1 MYFMNRNKKLVA
13 MLVGTLALTNTV
25 MPVCAEP
32 KQPTLEYGEDFEYH
46 LNDTENVKKQGNINL
61 LNPSVGLVS
70 NSNNM
75 NNNGFPYLIQ
85 PNDTLSSIAK
95 ANNTTVEKLM
105 ETTGL
110 TNPNKIKAGD
120 ILVSPYITEEFVLS
134 KGQDPKQN
142 EKKRAKVVEVSK
154 REITESD
161 RNILRSLF
169 NAEEYAKMYPDVAEA
184 CKGSLDLLTFEQ
196 KLFEHFINNGIWEG
210 RQPSESF
217 SVAAY
222 ASAYSDL
229 RKSFGSH
236 IVEYYKHYY
245 NTTVN
250 GNENRT
256 ITTVQKA
263 QDEGIKVT
271 DFSGNTVAVDEAG
284 NIVTGEKAD
293 KIAAEKNLGDPF
305 RAFIMPTPNV
315 TVSADFNEET
325 EKEEETQAPSSEDK
339 KEPTKED
346 IDTNVSSE
354 PEKPGTDTDEVPKQE
369 ETEAEEETEAD
380 KEEEK
385 PTEEKPSEEIPS
397 EDKPA
402 EEKPSEEIPSEDKSA
417 EEKPEEENPSEE
429 KPEEEKPAEEQ
440 PGEEKPSEEEPV
452 APTKTFAEAY
462 KEWLA
467 DKPVGGSANVMESW
481 KKREPNLADYADGR
495 AFLAKKEAWEK
506 EMPDYDAYL
515 ATTAYASDYEAWQA
529 KEPKLEY
536 YTILIGN
543 QTAGEK
549 YDEDYATW
557 QKLAPKPE
565 DYIQYTSFEADYN
578 AWLAAAPVP
587 VEGKYE
593 TAEKAMEAYTKAH
606 TEWEANKPK
615 QSDYFDEE
623 GYNQAVT
630 EWTNKTP
637 QKDDYHN
644 YEGYVDAVAKYE
656 RENPKPARSDYF
668 NEESYNSALTEHA
681 AEEPKFEDYFDD
693 TAYTL
698 ACTTYQYEQEAYVAQ
713 KTEYDAK
720 KAEYDTYLTAKAE
733 YDAAKSQWESEKA
746 TYDAEFA
753 KIEAIN
759 KPKREKY
766 EADLAKYNEYLAW
779 EKATAKEYLDKDIIT
794 IYTDAQGC
802 VYYQYEYEY
811 EGLGSY
817 EQSTDLEIIFQVA
830 HTDIGIGK
838 LYEGSNA
845 QIPEE
850 PTEPTYEELPEG
862 VINPGDFTQEE
873 PQVVEDPGEFTETP
887 PEAPLESD
895 YAYQGTD
902 KKTATELY
910 DNDYAA
916 WEQKSPSEDDDEF
929 YDIDGY
935 NEALA
940 NWEASYPKETD
951 YYNSTKYD
959 SLDAAKAAY
968 EKAVADHEAAK
979 PSEQDYVK
987 EKAGDATD
995 KESALKAFEE
1005 ATGSYVAENPAPT
1018 EEEYTSNVMTDEE
1031 KAQYEQAV
1039 VDYNAAEP
1047 SETDSKYVEEAK
1059 ETEEYKDA
1067 VVEHEADKPD
1077 ESTYVDDKYIDDAS
1091 ADRAYNEDHSN
1102 WEGEKPSEDS
1112 YIADTTY
1119 AEDLGVWEESEPD
1132 VGEYFGIEV
1141 AE

>member
-1 MYFMNRNKKLVA
+1 MNRNRKLIA
-13 MLVGTLALTNTV
+13 SLVGIVALTNTV
-25 MPVCAEP
+25 MPVCAAP
-32 KQPTLEYGEDFEYH
+32 KQPTLEYGEDFEFH
-46 LNDTENVKKQGNINL
+46 LNDTENVNEQGNINL
-61 LNPSVGLVS
+61 LDPSVGLVS

-85 PNDTLSSIAK
+85 PGDTLSSIAEK
-95 ANNTTVEKLM
+95 NNTTVEKLM
-105 ETTGL
+105 ATAGI

-142 EKKRAKVVEVSK
+142 EKHYKEIGVIKRKL
-154 REITESD
+154 TESEI
-161 RNILRSLF
+161 NILSSLF

-184 CKGSLDLLTFEQ
+184 CKGSIDLLTFEQ
-196 KLFEHFINNGIWEG
+196 KLFEHFIHNGIWEN

-229 RKSFGSH
+229 RESFGSH
-236 IVEYYKHYY
+236 IVDYYKHYY
-245 NTTVN
+245 NTTVI

-263 QDEGIKVT
+263 QDAGIKVT

-305 RAFIMPTPNV
+305 RAVIMPIPNV

-325 EKEEETQAPSSEDK
+325 EEGKEVQAPSIEDK
-339 KEPTKED
+339 KE
-346 IDTNVSSE
+346 SS
-354 PEKPGTDTDEVPKQE
+354 
-369 ETEAEEETEAD
+369 A
-380 KEEEK
+380 
-385 PTEEKPSEEIPS
+385 
-397 EDKPA
+397 
-402 EEKPSEEIPSEDKSA
+402 
-417 EEKPEEENPSEE
+417 
-429 KPEEEKPAEEQ
+429 
-440 PGEEKPSEEEPV
+440 PV

-481 KKREPNLADYADGR
+481 KRREPNLADYADGR

-543 QTAGEK
+543 QTAEEK
-549 YDEDYATW
+549 YNEDYETW
-557 QKLAPKPE
+557 QELAPKPE
-565 DYIQYTSFEADYN
+565 DYIKYTSFEADYN

-895 YAYQGTD
+895 YAHQGTD

-995 KESALKAFEE
+995 RESALKAFEE
-1005 ATGSYVAENPAPT
+1005 AANSYEAENPEPT
-1018 EEEYTSNVMTDEE
+1018 ESEYTSQVIDAE
-1031 KAQYEQAV
+1031 KKAEYDKAV

-1047 SETDSKYVEEAK
+1047 SETDDKYVEEAK
-1059 ETEEYKDA
+1059 ETEEYKETVA
-1067 VVEHEADKPD
+1067 KHEADKPN
-1077 ESTYVDDKYIDDAS
+1077 ESTYVNDIYPTEADAVN
-1091 ADRAYNEDHSN
+1091 AYKEDHST
-1102 WEGEKPSEDS
+1102 WEGEMPSRDN
-1112 YIADTTY
+1112 YIAGTDY
-1119 AEDLGVWEESEPD
+1119 ADDLGAWEESEPD
-1132 VGEYFGIEV
+1132 FGEYFGIEV

>member
-1 MYFMNRNKKLVA
+1 MNRNRKLIA
-13 MLVGTLALTNTV
+13 SLVGIVALTNTV

-32 KQPTLEYGEDFEYH
+32 KQPPLEYGEDFEFH
-46 LNDTENVKKQGNINL
+46 LNDTENVKEQGNINL

-75 NNNGFPYLIQ
+75 NNNGVFYQIQ

-95 ANNTTVEKLM
+95 KNNTTVEKLM
-105 ETTGL
+105 EATGI

-120 ILVSPYITEEFVLS
+120 ILVSPYITEEFVVS
-134 KGQDPKQN
+134 KGQDPEQN
-142 EKKRAKVVEVSK
+142 EKQYMTIGVVN
-154 REITESD
+154 RELTQSE

-169 NAEEYAKMYPDVAEA
+169 NAKEYAKMYPDVVEA
-184 CKGSLDLLTFEQ
+184 CKGSLDPITFEQ

-229 RKSFGSH
+229 RESFGSH

-263 QDEGIKVT
+263 QDAGIKVT

-293 KIAAEKNLGDPF
+293 KIAAEKNLGTP
-305 RAFIMPTPNV
+305 IGPVITTIPNV
-315 TVSADFNEET
+315 TVSADFNKET
-325 EKEEETQAPSSEDK
+325 EKEETQAPSSEDK
-339 KEPTKED
+339 KEP
-346 IDTNVSSE
+346 
-354 PEKPGTDTDEVPKQE
+354 
-369 ETEAEEETEAD
+369 
-380 KEEEK
+380 
-385 PTEEKPSEEIPS
+385 
-397 EDKPA
+397 
-402 EEKPSEEIPSEDKSA
+402 SA
-417 EEKPEEENPSEE
+417 
-429 KPEEEKPAEEQ
+429 
-440 PGEEKPSEEEPV
+440 PV

-467 DKPVGGSANVMESW
+467 DKPVGGFANVMENW
-481 KKREPNLADYADGR
+481 KKREPKLADYADGR

-506 EMPDYDAYL
+506 ERPDYDAYL

-529 KEPKLEY
+529 KEPKIAD
-536 YTILIGN
+536 YTILVGTD
-543 QTAGEK
+543 TAEGK
-549 YDEDYATW
+549 YNEDYEAW
-557 QKLAPKPE
+557 QELAPKPE
-565 DYIQYTSFEADYN
+565 NYIMYTSFEADYN

-593 TAEKAMEAYTKAH
+593 TTEKAMEAYNEAH
-606 TEWEANKPK
+606 TEWEANAPK
-615 QSDYFDEE
+615 QSDYFDGE
-623 GYNQAVT
+623 GYNNAVT
-630 EWTNKTP
+630 EWTNNAPK
-637 QKDDYHN
+637 KEN
-644 YEGYVDAVAKYE
+644 YYDEEGYATAV
-656 RENPKPARSDYF
+656 ENYNNSKPDKNDYF
-668 NEESYNSALTEHA
+668 DNELYNTALTEHA

-693 TAYTL
+693 IGYMN
-698 ACTTYQYEQEAYVAQ
+698 ACNDYQYEIVWYEREKAKYDAQ
-713 KTEYDAK
+713 KAVYNEYV
-720 KAEYDTYLTAKAE
+720 TAKAA
-733 YDAAKSQWESEKA
+733 YDEAKSQWESEKA

-779 EKATAKEYLDKDIIT
+779 ENATAEEYLDSGIIVS
-794 IYTDAQGC
+794 YQDEQGC
-802 VYYQYEYEY
+802 VYYRYVFED
-811 EGLGSY
+811 GSCY
-817 EQSTDLEIIFQVA
+817 QDTDLEEVFQYA
-830 HTDIGIGK
+830 RTDIGNGK
-838 LYEGSNA
+838 LYVGSDA

-895 YAYQGTD
+895 YAHQGTD

-910 DNDYAA
+910 DNDYAD

-929 YDIDGY
+929 YDITRY
-935 NEALA
+935 NKALA

-968 EKAVADHEAAK
+968 DKAVADHEAVK

-987 EKAGDATD
+987 ESAGDATD
-995 KESALKAFEE
+995 KETALKAFEE
-1005 ATGSYVAENPAPT
+1005 DTASYTEESPKPT
-1018 EEEYTSNVMTDEE
+1018 EEEYTSNVITEEE
-1031 KAQYEQAV
+1031 KAEFEQAV
-1039 VDYNAAEP
+1039 EDYNAAEP
-1047 SETDSKYVEEAK
+1047 KETDSKYVEEAK
-1059 ETEEYKDA
+1059 ETEEYKEA
-1067 VVEHEADKPD
+1067 VAKHEADKPD
-1077 ESTYVDDKYIDDAS
+1077 QSNYVDDIYETEDDAVNT
-1091 ADRAYNEDHSN
+1091 YNEDHSD
-1102 WEGEKPSEDS
+1102 WETAEPSKDS
-1112 YIADTTY
+1112 YIDNTSYADDIAT
-1119 AEDLGVWEESEPD
+1119 WEESSPNFN
-1132 VGEYFGIEV
+1132 EYFGIE
-1141 AE
+1141 AQK

>member
-1 MYFMNRNKKLVA
+1 MNRNRKLIA
-13 MLVGTLALTNTV
+13 SLVGIVALTNTV

-32 KQPTLEYGEDFEYH
+32 SDTLVH
-46 LNDTENVKKQGNINL
+46 ANVTSINEGKKEKEQGNINL

-75 NNNGFPYLIQ
+75 NNNGVFYQIQ

-95 ANNTTVEKLM
+95 RNNTTVEKLM
-105 ETTGL
+105 ATAGI

-120 ILVSPYITEEFVLS
+120 ILVSPYITEEFVVS

-142 EKKRAKVVEVSK
+142 EKHYK
-154 REITESD
+154 EIGVIKWPLSD
-161 RNILRSLF
+161 SEQNILRSLF
-169 NAEEYAKMYPDVAEA
+169 NAEEYAKMYPDVAEV
-184 CKGSLDLLTFEQ
+184 CDPSFGNVYPLEEQ
-196 KLFEHFINNGIWEG
+196 LFHHFIKWGIWEG

-229 RKSFGSH
+229 KKAFGGH

-245 NTTVN
+245 NTTLN
-250 GNENRT
+250 GTENRT

-263 QDEGIKVT
+263 QDAGIKVT

-293 KIAAEKNLGDPF
+293 KIAAEKNFGKPTGSF
-305 RAFIMPTPNV
+305 EMPAPNV

-339 KEPTKED
+339 KEP
-346 IDTNVSSE
+346 
-354 PEKPGTDTDEVPKQE
+354 
-369 ETEAEEETEAD
+369 
-380 KEEEK
+380 
-385 PTEEKPSEEIPS
+385 
-397 EDKPA
+397 
-402 EEKPSEEIPSEDKSA
+402 SA
-417 EEKPEEENPSEE
+417 
-429 KPEEEKPAEEQ
+429 
-440 PGEEKPSEEEPV
+440 PV
-452 APTKTFAEAY
+452 VPTKTFAEAY

-467 DKPVGGSANVMESW
+467 SEPVGGSGNVYLIW
-481 KKREPNLADYADGR
+481 YDKEPKLADYADGR

-506 EMPDYDAYL
+506 ERPDYDAYL

-529 KEPKLEY
+529 KEPKLAD
-536 YTILIGN
+536 YTILVG
-543 QTAGEK
+543 TDSAEK
-549 YDEDYATW
+549 KYNEDFAKW
-557 QKLAPKPE
+557 QELAPKPE
-565 DYIQYTSFEADYN
+565 DYIMYTSFEEDYN

-587 VEGKYE
+587 VKGKYATYE
-593 TAEKAMEAYTKAH
+593 DAESAYNEAH
-606 TEWEANKPK
+606 TEWEANAPK

-623 GYNQAVT
+623 GYSNAVT

-637 QKDDYHN
+637 KKENYHN

-668 NEESYNSALTEHA
+668 NEKLYQAALTEHA
-681 AEEPKFEDYFDD
+681 AEEPKVEDYFDD

-698 ACTTYQYEQEAYVAQ
+698 ACNVYQCEIEWYEREKTKYDAQ
-713 KTEYDAK
+713 KAAYNEYV
-720 KAEYDTYLTAKAE
+720 TAKAA
-733 YDAAKSQWESEKA
+733 YDEAKSQWESEKA

-779 EKATAKEYLDKDIIT
+779 KNATAEEYFDKDIIT

-802 VYYQYEYEY
+802 VYYRYEYKEN
-811 EGLGSY
+811 GSY
-817 EQSTDLEIIFQVA
+817 DQSMDLEVVFQFA
-830 HTDIGIGK
+830 HSDIGVARD
-838 LYEGSNA
+838 YFSN
-845 QIPEE
+845 PPTE

-910 DNDYAA
+910 VNDYAD
-916 WEQKSPSEDDDEF
+916 WEQNEPSEDDDEF
-929 YDIDGY
+929 YEGY
-935 NEALA
+935 AEALA
-940 NWEASYPKETD
+940 EWEASYPKETD
-951 YYNSTKYD
+951 YYNIEKYD

-968 EKAVADHEAAK
+968 DKAVADHEAVK
-979 PSEQDYVK
+979 PSEQAYVK
-987 EKAGDATD
+987 ESAGDATD
-995 KESALKAFEE
+995 KASALKAFEE
-1005 ATGSYVAENPAPT
+1005 DTASYTTENPEPI
-1018 EEEYTSNVMTDEE
+1018 EEDYTSNVMTDEE
-1031 KAQYEQAV
+1031 KAKYEQAV
-1039 VDYNAAEP
+1039 NDYNAAEP

-1059 ETEEYKDA
+1059 ETEEYKETVA
-1067 VVEHEADKPD
+1067 KHEADKPD
-1077 ESTYVDDKYIDDAS
+1077 QSTYVDDIYETEADAVNT
-1091 ADRAYNEDHSN
+1091 YNEDHSD
-1102 WEGEKPSEDS
+1102 WETAEPSKDS
-1112 YIADTTY
+1112 YIDNTSYADDI
-1119 AEDLGVWEESEPD
+1119 AAWEESAPNFN
-1132 VGEYFGIEV
+1132 EYFGIE
-1141 AE
+1141 AQE

>member
-1 MYFMNRNKKLVA
+1 MQRKEKVIYMNRNRKLIA
-13 MLVGTLALTNTV
+13 SLVGIVALTNTV
-25 MPVCAEP
+25 MPVCAAP
-32 KQPTLEYGEDFEYH
+32 KQPTLEYGEDFEFH
-46 LNDTENVKKQGNINL
+46 LNDTENVNEQGNINL
-61 LNPSVGLVS
+61 LDPSVGLVS

-105 ETTGL
+105 ATAGI

-120 ILVSPYITEEFVLS
+120 ILVSPHITKEFVLS

-142 EKKRAKVVEVSK
+142 EKKRAKIVEVSK

-196 KLFEHFINNGIWEG
+196 KLFEHFIHNGIWEG

-245 NTTVN
+245 NTTVI

-263 QDEGIKVT
+263 QDAGIKVT

-305 RAFIMPTPNV
+305 RAVIMPIPNV

-325 EKEEETQAPSSEDK
+325 EEGKEVQVPSIEDK
-339 KEPTKED
+339 KE
-346 IDTNVSSE
+346 SS
-354 PEKPGTDTDEVPKQE
+354 
-369 ETEAEEETEAD
+369 A
-380 KEEEK
+380 
-385 PTEEKPSEEIPS
+385 
-397 EDKPA
+397 
-402 EEKPSEEIPSEDKSA
+402 
-417 EEKPEEENPSEE
+417 
-429 KPEEEKPAEEQ
+429 
-440 PGEEKPSEEEPV
+440 PV

-481 KKREPNLADYADGR
+481 KRREPNLADYADGR

-543 QTAGEK
+543 QTAEEK
-549 YDEDYATW
+549 YNEDYETW
-557 QKLAPKPE
+557 QELAPKPE

-593 TAEKAMEAYTKAH
+593 TAQKAMEAFNEAH
-606 TEWEANKPK
+606 TEWEANAPK

-623 GYNQAVT
+623 GYNNAVS
-630 EWTNKTP
+630 EWTNKAP
-637 QKDDYHN
+637 QKDDYGRFDD
-644 YEGYVDAVAKYE
+644 YAVAVAAYE
-656 RENPKPARSDYF
+656 REKPVRSSYF
-668 NEESYNSALTEHA
+668 NAELYNSACSEHSTKK
-681 AEEPKFEDYFDD
+681 PQFTDYFLQEEYTAAQ
-693 TAYTL
+693 TAYTDYCNQL
-698 ACTTYQYEQEAYVAQ
+698 EAYENYRTAKNEYEAEKAKYDAYKAWEDRPYFSYGSDITVKYCFCGEYYDKHSDALQAQEACRNSSLDYEVVVPEIEKRYFYKEQEFTDEDAALIAAREGSKPTDLPKDTENAPVAPEVVESPGDPVDNPDDNQ
-713 KTEYDAK
+713 IN
-720 KAEYDTYLTAKAE
+720 YLT
-733 YDAAKSQWESEKA
+733 
-746 TYDAEFA
+746 
-753 KIEAIN
+753 
-759 KPKREKY
+759 
-766 EADLAKYNEYLAW
+766 DLAKEG
-779 EKATAKEYLDKDIIT
+779 KATDKASAESLFNT
-794 IYTDAQGC
+794 AHSQW
-802 VYYQYEYEY
+802 VE
-811 EGLGSY
+811 
-817 EQSTDLEIIFQVA
+817 STPSSDDVEFYA
-830 HTDIGIGK
+830 G
-838 LYEGSNA
+838 YA
-845 QIPEE
+845 
-850 PTEPTYEELPEG
+850 EEL
-862 VINPGDFTQEE
+862 V
-873 PQVVEDPGEFTETP
+873 
-887 PEAPLESD
+887 
-895 YAYQGTD
+895 
-902 KKTATELY
+902 K
-910 DNDYAA
+910 
-916 WEQKSPSEDDDEF
+916 
-929 YDIDGY
+929 
-935 NEALA
+935 
-940 NWEASYPKETD
+940 WEASYPKETD

-995 KESALKAFEE
+995 RESALKAFEE
-1005 ATGSYVAENPAPT
+1005 AANSYEAENPEPT
-1018 EEEYTSNVMTDEE
+1018 ESEYTSQVIDAE
-1031 KAQYEQAV
+1031 KKAEYDKAV

-1047 SETDSKYVEEAK
+1047 SETDDKYVEEAK
-1059 ETEEYKDA
+1059 ETEEYKET
-1067 VVEHEADKPD
+1067 VVVHEADKPD
-1077 ESTYVDDKYIDDAS
+1077 QSTYMDDMYETEAAAES
-1091 ADRAYNEDHSN
+1091 AYKEDHST
-1102 WEGEKPSEDS
+1102 WEGEMPSKDN
-1112 YIADTTY
+1112 YIAGTDY
-1119 AEDLGVWEESEPD
+1119 ADDLGAWKESEPD
-1132 VGEYFGIEV
+1132 FGEYFGIEV

>member
-1 MYFMNRNKKLVA
+1 MNRNRKLIA
-13 MLVGTLALTNTV
+13 SLVGIVALTNTV
-25 MPVCAEP
+25 MPVCAKP
-32 KQPTLEYGEDFEYH
+32 SDTLVH
-46 LNDTENVKKQGNINL
+46 ANVTSINEGKKEKEQGNINL
-61 LNPSVGLVS
+61 LDPSVGLVS

-75 NNNGFPYLIQ
+75 NNNGVFYQIQ

-95 ANNTTVEKLM
+95 RNNTTVEKLM

-120 ILVSPYITEEFVLS
+120 ILVSPHITEEFVLS
-134 KGQDPKQN
+134 KGQDPEQNKKQYMTIGVVKRKLSAS
-142 EKKRAKVVEVSK
+142 EKE
-154 REITESD
+154 
-161 RNILRSLF
+161 ILRSLF
-169 NAEEYAKMYPDVAEA
+169 NAEEYAKMYPDVAEV
-184 CKGSLDLLTFEQ
+184 CDPSFGNVYPLEEQ
-196 KLFEHFINNGIWEG
+196 LFYHFINIGIWES

-229 RKSFGSH
+229 RESFGSH
-236 IVEYYKHYY
+236 IVDYYKHYY
-245 NTTVN
+245 NTTVI

-263 QDEGIKVT
+263 QDAGIKVT

-293 KIAAEKNLGDPF
+293 KIAAEKNLGTPIGSV
-305 RAFIMPTPNV
+305 IMPTPK
-315 TVSADFNEET
+315 VSVIADFNEET
-325 EKEEETQAPSSEDK
+325 EKEETQTPSSEDK
-339 KEPTKED
+339 KEP
-346 IDTNVSSE
+346 
-354 PEKPGTDTDEVPKQE
+354 
-369 ETEAEEETEAD
+369 
-380 KEEEK
+380 
-385 PTEEKPSEEIPS
+385 
-397 EDKPA
+397 
-402 EEKPSEEIPSEDKSA
+402 SA
-417 EEKPEEENPSEE
+417 
-429 KPEEEKPAEEQ
+429 
-440 PGEEKPSEEEPV
+440 PV
-452 APTKTFAEAY
+452 APTKTFAEVY

-495 AFLAKKEAWEK
+495 AFIAKKEAWEK

-515 ATTAYASDYEAWQA
+515 ATTAYAFDYEAWLA
-529 KEPKLEY
+529 EEPKLAN

-543 QTAGEK
+543 QTAEEK
-549 YDEDYATW
+549 YNEDYAAW
-557 QKLAPKPE
+557 QELAPKPE

-593 TAEKAMEAYTKAH
+593 TAEKAMEAYTEAH

-637 QKDDYHN
+637 QKDDYCDP
-644 YEGYVDAVAKYE
+644 EGYAAAVAKYE

-668 NEESYNSALTEHA
+668 NEKLYQAALTEHA
-681 AEEPKFEDYFDD
+681 AEEPKSEDYFDD

-698 ACTTYQYEQEAYVAQ
+698 ACNVYQCEIEWYEREKTKYDAQ
-713 KTEYDAK
+713 KAAYNEYV
-720 KAEYDTYLTAKAE
+720 TAKAA
-733 YDAAKSQWESEKA
+733 YDEAKSQWESEKA

-779 EKATAKEYLDKDIIT
+779 ENATAEEYLDSGIIVS
-794 IYTDAQGC
+794 YQDEQGC
-802 VYYQYEYEY
+802 VYYRYEFEN
-811 EGLGSY
+811 GSCY
-817 EQSTDLEIIFQVA
+817 QDTDLVEVFRCA
-830 HTDIGIGK
+830 HTDIGNGK
-838 LYEGSNA
+838 LYEGSDA

-895 YAYQGTD
+895 YAHQGTD

-910 DNDYAA
+910 DNDYAD
-916 WEQKSPSEDDDEF
+916 WEQNEPSEDDDEF
-929 YDIDGY
+929 YEGY
-935 NEALA
+935 AEALA
-940 NWEASYPKETD
+940 KWEANYPKETD

-968 EKAVADHEAAK
+968 DKEVADHEAVK
-979 PSEQDYVK
+979 PSEQAYVK
-987 EKAGDATD
+987 ESAGDATD
-995 KESALKAFEE
+995 KASALKAFED
-1005 ATGSYVAENPAPT
+1005 ATASYEAENPEPT
-1018 EEEYTSNVMTDEE
+1018 ESEYTSNVMTEEE
-1031 KAQYEQAV
+1031 KAAYEQAV
-1039 VDYNAAEP
+1039 KDYNAAEP
-1047 SETDSKYVEEAK
+1047 SVTDSKYVEEAK
-1059 ETEEYKDA
+1059 ETEEYKETVA
-1067 VVEHEADKPD
+1067 KHEADMPD
-1077 ESTYVDDKYIDDAS
+1077 QSTYVDDMYPTEDDAEC
-1091 ADRAYNEDHSN
+1091 AFIEDHSD
-1102 WEGEKPSEDS
+1102 WETAEPSEDI

-1119 AEDLGVWEESEPD
+1119 VYDIVTWEESEPD
-1132 VGEYFGIEV
+1132 FNEYFGIE
-1141 AE
+1141 AQE

>member
-1 MYFMNRNKKLVA
+1 MNRNRKLIA
-13 MLVGTLALTNTV
+13 SLVGIVALTNTV

-32 KQPTLEYGEDFEYH
+32 SDTLVH
-46 LNDTENVKKQGNINL
+46 ANVTSINEGKKEKEQGNINL

-110 TNPNKIKAGD
+110 TDPNKIKVGD
-120 ILVSPYITEEFVLS
+120 ILVSPYITEEFVVS
-134 KGQDPKQN
+134 KGQDPEQN
-142 EKKRAKVVEVSK
+142 EKKRAKVGEVVK
-154 REITESD
+154 HELNQSD

-169 NAEEYAKMYPDVAEA
+169 NAKEYAKMYPDVA
-184 CKGSLDLLTFEQ
+184 KTYKHFTNPIMLEQ

-210 RQPSESF
+210 RQPSASF

-229 RKSFGSH
+229 KKAFGGH

-245 NTTVN
+245 NTTIN
-250 GNENRT
+250 GTENRT

-263 QDEGIKVT
+263 QDAGIKVT

-293 KIAAEKNLGDPF
+293 KIAAEKNLGESIRVSITP
-305 RAFIMPTPNV
+305 IPNV

-325 EKEEETQAPSSEDK
+325 EEKEETQAPSSEDK
-339 KEPTKED
+339 KEP
-346 IDTNVSSE
+346 
-354 PEKPGTDTDEVPKQE
+354 
-369 ETEAEEETEAD
+369 
-380 KEEEK
+380 
-385 PTEEKPSEEIPS
+385 
-397 EDKPA
+397 
-402 EEKPSEEIPSEDKSA
+402 SA
-417 EEKPEEENPSEE
+417 
-429 KPEEEKPAEEQ
+429 
-440 PGEEKPSEEEPV
+440 PV
-452 APTKTFAEAY
+452 TPTKTFAEAY

-467 DKPVGGSANVMESW
+467 SEPVGGSGNVYLIW
-481 KKREPNLADYADGR
+481 YDKKPNLADYADGR

-506 EMPDYDAYL
+506 EKPDYDAYL
-515 ATTAYASDYEAWQA
+515 AKTAYASDYEEWQA
-529 KEPKLEY
+529 REPKLAD

-543 QTAGEK
+543 QTATEK
-549 YDEDYATW
+549 YNEDYAAW
-557 QKLAPKPE
+557 QELAPKPE
-565 DYIQYTSFEADYN
+565 DYIQYTSFEADYK
-578 AWLAAAPVP
+578 AWLDSAPVP

-593 TAEKAMEAYTKAH
+593 TAEKAMEAYNEAH

-637 QKDDYHN
+637 QKDDYCDP
-644 YEGYVDAVAKYE
+644 EGYAAAVAKYE

-668 NEESYNSALTEHA
+668 NEESYQAALTEHA
-681 AEEPKFEDYFDD
+681 AEEPKVEDYFDD

-698 ACTTYQYEQEAYVAQ
+698 ACNVYQCEIEWYEREKTKYDAQ
-713 KTEYDAK
+713 KAAYNEYV
-720 KAEYDTYLTAKAE
+720 TAKAE

-746 TYDAEFA
+746 TYDTEFA

-779 EKATAKEYLDKDIIT
+779 EKATAEEYLDKDIIT
-794 IYTDAQGC
+794 IYTDEQGC
-802 VYYQYEYEY
+802 VYYRYEYEN
-811 EGLGSY
+811 GSCY
-817 EQSTDLEIIFQVA
+817 QDTDLEIIFQFA
-830 HTDIGIGK
+830 HTDIGNGK
-838 LYEGSNA
+838 LYEGSDA

-887 PEAPLESD
+887 PEAPLESE
-895 YAYQGTD
+895 YAHKGTD

-910 DNDYAA
+910 DNDYAD
-916 WEQKSPSEDDDEF
+916 WEQNEPSEDDDEF
-929 YDIDGY
+929 YEGY
-935 NEALA
+935 AEALA
-940 NWEASYPKETD
+940 EWEASYPEETD
-951 YYNSTKYD
+951 YYNIEKYD

-995 KESALKAFEE
+995 RESALKAFEE
-1005 ATGSYVAENPAPT
+1005 ATGSYTAENPEPV
-1018 EEEYTSNVMTDEE
+1018 ESDYTSNVMTDEE
-1031 KAQYEQAV
+1031 KAEYDKAV
-1039 VDYNAAEP
+1039 KDYNAAEP
-1047 SETDSKYVEEAK
+1047 SVTDSKYVEEAK
-1059 ETEEYKDA
+1059 ETEEYKETVA
-1067 VVEHEADKPD
+1067 KHEADEPD
-1077 ESTYVDDKYIDDAS
+1077 QSTYVDDIYETETDAVN
-1091 ADRAYNEDHSN
+1091 AHEEDHRD
-1102 WEGEKPSEDS
+1102 WEGEKPSEYD
-1112 YIADTTY
+1112 YIINTTY
-1119 AEDLGVWEESEPD
+1119 ADDLDAWVDSEPD
-1132 VGEYFGIEV
+1132 FNEYFGIE
-1141 AE
+1141 AQE